1 MCGNMVN
8 NSNGH
13 VAINNGSGPP
23 PPNNPTNNSN
33 KKPPVP
39 QRLGQ
44 LSQEHRPI
52 IPSKTMAATM
62 AAAKQQQ
69 LQMLQQQQQQN
80 NSSGS
85 TMPNFTNM
93 KNDMGKKSISL
104 FRKKRFMHSG
114 PENLKKVQANK
125 LVKSNKSK
133 NFFMKLHF

>member
-52 IPSKTMAATM
+52 LPSKTMAATM

-93 KNDMGKKSISL
+93 KNDMGK
-104 FRKKRFMHSG
+104 
-114 PENLKKVQANK
+114 
-125 LVKSNKSK
+125 
-133 NFFMKLHF
+133 